1 MRYRKCRQCEIS
13 QHAFDRAKERLGW
26 KKRTLKRLIQK
37 IYRSPNVLKLAGG
50 AFKKYLLQKRRL
62 HPQTRE
68 VRVHGENLFFF
79 AGNVLI
85 TVYRA
90 DNRFREHL
98 RLLSA

>member
-1 MRYRKCRQCEIS
+1 MRHRKYRPCKIS
-13 QHAFDRAKERLGW
+13 RHAFDRAKERLGW
-26 KKRTLKRLIQK
+26 KKKTLKRLIQK
-37 IYRSPNVLKLAGG
+37 IYRSPNVLKQASG
-50 AFKKYLLQKRRL
+50 AFKKYLLYKRKL
-62 HPQTRE
+62 HPETRE

-79 AGNVLI
+79 ADNVLI